1 MPLCPPDMTDSEK
14 TLLSTITAQTIA
26 RRQPRTAAE
35 LEAARSEADEI
46 AAETI
51 WAERAEAAFSETG
64 DESSPPPMEGWTKT
78 YYEHLAAAARADA
91 MMYED
96 EDQEAEEGEPPTP
109 GSSSAG

>member
-1 MPLCPPDMTDSEK
+1 MTDSEK

-35 LEAARSEADEI
+35 LEAAQSEADEI

-64 DESSPPPMEGWTKT
+64 EESSPPMEGWTKT

-96 EDQEAEEGEPPTP
+96 EDQEAEEEEPPTP